1 MRTVDVRC
9 DVLSGLIGQWHAGTL
24 RDADRDAY
32 EQHLLFCPPCLVQN
46 DKARLSFTALSAAAT
61 QPPPEG
67 LVHRLTDRV
76 RSQASQAGRA

>member
-1 MRTVDVRC
+1 MKAVDVRC

-46 DKARLSFTALSAAAT
+46 DKARLSFAALSAAAT
-61 QPPPEG
+61 EPPPED
-67 LVHRLTDRV
+67 LVHRLTDQVGSR
-76 RSQASQAGRA
+76 AGRT